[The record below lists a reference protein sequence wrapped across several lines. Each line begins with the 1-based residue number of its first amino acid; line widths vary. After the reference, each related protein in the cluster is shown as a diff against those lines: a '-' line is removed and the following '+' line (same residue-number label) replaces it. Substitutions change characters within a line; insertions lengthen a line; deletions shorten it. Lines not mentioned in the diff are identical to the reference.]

1 MIWQKYFK
9 SMGFLAV
16 VISQVVAIVPSLPSQ
31 LLAQSSPMKIS
42 QEYPPTN
49 DRESPE
55 TKTGEGTRGLKFP
68 PTSERGAPETT
79 TGGGTRGNSCMETGK
94 EVEKIPLTPLL
105 PKGTKGITATPNPV
119 LYWYVPQNSAEF
131 GEFLVIDE
139 KGNEVYLEN
148 FKLPPN
154 PGIVKLRVPE
164 NASLK
169 TDIDYSWT
177 LSLVCDSLDRGRDQ
191 SVAGVVRFTEID
203 PQEKIK
209 LDDTTL
215 LDKAHF
221 YAQQKIWHDTLHLA
235 AQLYTDNPAA
245 WEELLESVELEK
257 IAKQPLLKCCT
268 AEHSPFSNSVH
279 TLD

>member
-42 QEYPPTN
+42 QE
-49 DRESPE
+49 
-55 TKTGEGTRGLKFP
+55 FP

-94 EVEKIPLTPLL
+94 EVEKIPLTSLL
-105 PKGTKGITATPNPV
+105 PKDPKGITATPNPV
-119 LYWYVPQNSAEF
+119 LYWYVPQNTAEF

-139 KGNEVYLEN
+139 KGNEVYLAN
-148 FKLPPN
+148 FELPPN
-154 PGIVKLRVPE
+154 PGIVKLRIPE

-191 SVAGVVRFTEID
+191 SVTGVVRFTKIN

-209 LDDTTL
+209 LEDATL

-257 IAKQPLLKCCT
+257 IANQPLLKCCT
-268 AEHSPFSNSVH
+268 AEYSPFSRSVH